1 MAAQIVPP
9 PDYSRPFVDGKGFL
23 TQWASWWISN
33 LYDRTGG
40 TTDKVEAAHSL
51 ASNAAPQATQV
62 VAAGGLQVGGDLS
75 GNVGL
80 ALYRVKCAVADLP
93 ATGNTEGDW
102 AYALNGRKTGE
113 GSGAGTGVPVWWS
126 NGAWVAAD
134 SGATVAA

>member
-1 MAAQIVPP
+1 MTAQNVPP
-9 PDYSRPFVDGKGFL
+9 LDFSQPFVDSRGFL
-23 TQWASWWISN
+23 TQWASWWLSN
-33 LYDRTGG
+33 IYDRTGG
-40 TTDKVEAAHSL
+40 TTDKVDAAHSL
-51 ASNAAPQATQV
+51 ASNAAPATTQI
-62 VAAGGLQVGGDLS
+62 VANGGLQVGGDLTD
-75 GNVGL
+75 NVGV
-80 ALYRVKCAVADLP
+80 ALYRAKCAVADLP